1 MVQRG
6 RPPPLQQCRCCC
18 SPGPPCPLGF
28 VRGSCVL
35 LGTLPGR
42 LCLSTSCF
50 PQAHSIYSVPS
61 VYGFPHHSAKQNV
74 PPSPKLRGPHLA
86 VACAGAALLAW
97 TLPCALTASPFHLQE
112 LPSSCSLPQWF
123 WHSWTSVW
131 VPALSFPNLVPGN
144 LNLPE
149 PQCHQVSPEIRA
161 AYITG
166 LLWKQWRQQT

>member
-97 TLPCALTASPFHLQE
+97 TLPCALTASPFHL
-112 LPSSCSLPQWF
+112 LAPPPP
-123 WHSWTSVW
+123 
-131 VPALSFPNLVPGN
+131 PALSLAVLSSTKPLCPCKPPPTPAP
-144 LNLPE
+144 PE
-149 PQCHQVSPEIRA
+149 SACGTLSLVSPCILCGPHPSLD
-161 AYITG
+161 TG
-166 LLWKQWRQQT
+166 MR